1 MYFCA
6 SRSLQSFVGRLN
18 PDLLFNTMT
27 HQHYQPPFYQFNGHL
42 QTIIPSLFRKVE
54 NVEYNRE
61 RIYTPDKDF
70 LDLDWHRPT
79 PSDTLL
85 IVSHGLEGD
94 SHRSYVK
101 GMVKAFGKEGCH
113 ALAWNYRGCSGEP
126 NLQERFYHSG
136 ATEDLEAVILHVLQS
151 GTYKRIIL
159 SGFSLG
165 GNLTLKF
172 LGERGD
178 KLPSEICKAAVFSVP
193 LDLSGSSS
201 KISERS
207 NWIYN
212 KRFLN
217 HLEKKIKAKAANMP
231 GRLNPEKLSGIKTL
245 RQFDDAYTAP
255 LHGFENAEAYYAH
268 CSALNYLDGIRIPT
282 LIVNAKNDP
291 FLSESCYPETQLKN
305 HPFIT
310 FEAPPEGGHV
320 GFAPASGEELYYSE
334 KRALEFVLE

>member
-1 MYFCA
+1 MTT
-6 SRSLQSFVGRLN
+6 
-18 PDLLFNTMT
+18 PD
-27 HQHYQPPFYQFNGHL
+27 YQPPFYQFNGHL

-54 NVEYNRE
+54 NVCYERE
-61 RIYTPDKDF
+61 RIYTPDGDF
-70 LDLDWHRPT
+70 LDLDWHRIRNA
-79 PSDTLL
+79 DTLL

-101 GMVKAFGKEGCH
+101 GMVRAFALRGCH

-136 ATEDLEAVILHVLQS
+136 ATEDLEAVVQHVRQL
-151 GTYKRIIL
+151 GRYKKIIL

-165 GNLTLKF
+165 GNLTLKY
-172 LGERGD
+172 LGERGSN
-178 KLPSEICKAAVFSVP
+178 LPSEIWKAAVFSVP

-201 KISERS
+201 KISQRS
-207 NWIYN
+207 NWVYN

-217 HLEKKIKAKAANMP
+217 HLEKKIKAKAAKMP
-231 GRLNPEKLSGIKTL
+231 DSMDISALRGIKTL

-268 CSALNYLDGIRIPT
+268 CSALHYLDNIQVPT
-282 LIVNAKNDP
+282 LILNAKNDP
-291 FLSESCYPETQLKN
+291 FLSDSCYPEAQLKN

-310 FEAPPEGGHV
+310 FEAPAEGGHV
-320 GFAPASGEELYYSE
+320 GFAPAPGEELYYSE
-334 KRALEFVLE
+334 KRASDFATFEWTVS